1 MTRFYHSFTT
11 RYNVYFNG
19 IENYKE
25 QLKEMEEG
33 YEDNFTDLLLMHPT
47 QAYAN
52 PKDPQPSGS
61 FDRTIEKCQK
71 AIQLHSI
78 KKRPKRNSKKMSDP
92 KYREYMKR
100 DEYNP
105 FIHNAWRLMGK
116 AQYYK
121 GDFLGAA
128 ATFLYIS
135 RHFTWMPDLVAE
147 SRIWQA
153 RCYIA
158 MGWLYEA
165 EDILLKINNEKL
177 PESQNNWFAT
187 VNADYLVH
195 KGEYEKAIP
204 FLETAIKS
212 ASSKQQR
219 IRMTFLLAQLYAAT
233 QNPTKAYQT
242 YGKVIGMNPPYRTE
256 FNARIKQ
263 TEVYSGKDISK
274 EVKKLTRMASRD
286 RNKEYLDQIYYAIG
300 NLYLS
305 RKDTLKAMENY
316 RLANQKSTRNGIEKA
331 ICQIT
336 LGNLYFE
343 RREYVDAQPCYAE
356 AIPQL
361 KEDYPQYDLL
371 SRRSSVLDE
380 LVVYAQNV
388 ELQDSL
394 QNLAAMSEDDRNK
407 AIQKSSTTSSKKK
420 KKRPKHNSEKN
431 ISPNNKG
438 LNSTTTT
445 RPNKI
450 RRFFLGTNHG
460 TSITSLWFL
469 PVKPNSN
476 GFGVAENS
484 KTTGVVATNRDSP

>member
-33 YEDNFTDLLLMHPT
+33 YEDNFTDLLLMHPA

-361 KEDYPQYDLL
+361 KEDYPQ
-371 SRRSSVLDE
+371 
-380 LVVYAQNV
+380 
-388 ELQDSL
+388 
-394 QNLAAMSEDDRNK
+394 
-407 AIQKSSTTSSKKK
+407 
-420 KKRPKHNSEKN
+420 
-431 ISPNNKG
+431 
-438 LNSTTTT
+438 
-445 RPNKI
+445 
-450 RRFFLGTNHG
+450 
-460 TSITSLWFL
+460 
-469 PVKPNSN
+469 
-476 GFGVAENS
+476 
-484 KTTGVVATNRDSP
+484 

>member
-33 YEDNFTDLLLMHPT
+33 YEDNFTDLLLMHPA

-204 FLETAIKS
+204 LSLLRANNN
-212 ASSKQQR
+212 AS
-219 IRMTFLLAQLYAAT
+219 
-233 QNPTKAYQT
+233 
-242 YGKVIGMNPPYRTE
+242 E
-256 FNARIKQ
+256 
-263 TEVYSGKDISK
+263 
-274 EVKKLTRMASRD
+274 
-286 RNKEYLDQIYYAIG
+286 
-300 NLYLS
+300 
-305 RKDTLKAMENY
+305 
-316 RLANQKSTRNGIEKA
+316 
-331 ICQIT
+331 
-336 LGNLYFE
+336 
-343 RREYVDAQPCYAE
+343 
-356 AIPQL
+356 
-361 KEDYPQYDLL
+361 
-371 SRRSSVLDE
+371 
-380 LVVYAQNV
+380 
-388 ELQDSL
+388 
-394 QNLAAMSEDDRNK
+394 
-407 AIQKSSTTSSKKK
+407 
-420 KKRPKHNSEKN
+420 
-431 ISPNNKG
+431 
-438 LNSTTTT
+438 
-445 RPNKI
+445 
-450 RRFFLGTNHG
+450 
-460 TSITSLWFL
+460 
-469 PVKPNSN
+469 
-476 GFGVAENS
+476 
-484 KTTGVVATNRDSP
+484 